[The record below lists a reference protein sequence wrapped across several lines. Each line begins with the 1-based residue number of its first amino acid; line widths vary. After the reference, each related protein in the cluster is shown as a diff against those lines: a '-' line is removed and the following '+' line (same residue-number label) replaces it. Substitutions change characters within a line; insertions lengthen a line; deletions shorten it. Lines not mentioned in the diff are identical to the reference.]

1 MSFNTQKRKYNFERI
16 KNNPIFIIIAAAC
29 TIVSFIEI
37 SFRIRTFGQDLVP
50 HGSYKFITELEK
62 DYVLKS
68 VYNQIFAE
76 NKELKLSIEEKNAH
90 IVNSVELANA
100 ISEWK
105 KEYNSLKKER
115 DGFERELNNF
125 INLSRGVLGADETL
139 YKLKKEELLRKISV
153 RDEQISSLLNVMESF
168 QSSVK

>member
-1 MSFNTQKRKYNFERI
+1 M
-16 KNNPIFIIIAAAC
+16 
-29 TIVSFIEI
+29 
-37 SFRIRTFGQDLVP
+37 
-50 HGSYKFITELEK
+50 
-62 DYVLKS
+62 
-68 VYNQIFAE
+68 
-76 NKELKLSIEEKNAH
+76 SIEEKNAH
-90 IVNSVELANA
+90 IVNSIELANA

-115 DGFERELNNF
+115 DGFERELNNC